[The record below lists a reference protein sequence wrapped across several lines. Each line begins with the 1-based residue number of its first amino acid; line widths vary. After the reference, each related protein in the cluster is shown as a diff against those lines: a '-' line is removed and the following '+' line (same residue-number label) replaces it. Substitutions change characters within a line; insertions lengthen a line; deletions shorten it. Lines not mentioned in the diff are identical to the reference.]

1 MRYSMRE
8 WVSIMLTA
16 EADILYLRAHKAAYP
31 ERFPVKEQSRALYP
45 MLEGIESRYGP
56 TAVHLQVYDGENIQ
70 SRWETY
76 SD

>member
-1 MRYSMRE
+1 MRE
-8 WVSIMLTA
+8 WTSITLTV
-16 EADILYLRAHKAAYP
+16 EANILYLRAHKAAHP

-56 TAVHLQVYDGENIQ
+56 TAVHLQVYDGENTQ
-70 SRWETY
+70 SIWETI